1 MSVIDLRLKPAT
13 LAHYNLPDILY
24 PMSLD
29 TFEGTISDDGGWP
42 FASMLFHLQQC
53 SGKGNT
59 NWTELEPAMDR
70 LAQILSPDDP
80 RPVLSATGDDWW
92 VELGPVDL
100 CSKIVT
106 IQRGESLIA
115 AISPTTNGRLRVST
129 FRPLDAKSARYII
142 NMAHKPGPEHG
153 VCMRENNWEYALD
166 CSAGNGNFYAF
177 EGGAAYL
184 SYWEHGVGLMADRS
198 IDHHWFAMRQLQNR
212 VPSVAVAELGV
223 HYTYSD

>member
-1 MSVIDLRLKPAT
+1 
-13 LAHYNLPDILY
+13 
-24 PMSLD
+24 
-29 TFEGTISDDGGWP
+29 
-42 FASMLFHLQQC
+42 
-53 SGKGNT
+53 
-59 NWTELEPAMDR
+59 
-70 LAQILSPDDP
+70 
-80 RPVLSATGDDWW
+80 
-92 VELGPVDL
+92 
-100 CSKIVT
+100 
-106 IQRGESLIA
+106 
-115 AISPTTNGRLRVST
+115 
-129 FRPLDAKSARYII
+129 
-142 NMAHKPGPEHG
+142 MAHKPGPEHG